1 MANIKNLQMWNDICA
16 DNRISISKSL
26 FGLKTIVTYNKT
38 QSKVSARTI
47 QLSPSDGEHLC
58 LVLI

>member
-47 QLSPSDGEHLC
+47 QLSPSDGEHL
-58 LVLI
+58 